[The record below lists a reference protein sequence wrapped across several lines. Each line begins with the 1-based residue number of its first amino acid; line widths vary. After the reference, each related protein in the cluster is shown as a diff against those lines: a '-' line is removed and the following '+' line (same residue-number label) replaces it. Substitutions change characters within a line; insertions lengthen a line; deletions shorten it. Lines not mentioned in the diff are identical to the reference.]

1 MPPCVR
7 LQRSTNILLPPPTPC
22 ANADAI
28 VELANRDQLGLFIPP
43 PTKACRSGPP
53 SLGRSPRR
61 LPRRPRRPSRSC
73 TLHPLLL
80 HYPRPHSSPR
90 RLPSLSPRFPLP
102 QPSPLSP
109 RFPCSRTSPHP
120 PPAPAGT
127 PTPRQVSPRSRP
139 SRPSRRSATSQANNP
154 RQNTP
159 RTRARRRYTGSR
171 TP

>member
-7 LQRSTNILLPPPTPC
+7 LQRSSNILLPPPTPC

-43 PTKACRSGPP
+43 PTKACRSGPL
-53 SLGRSPRR
+53 SLGRSPCR
-61 LPRRPRRPSRSC
+61 LFCCSCCPSRSC

-102 QPSPLSP
+102 QPSPHSP

-120 PPAPAGT
+120 PPSPAVT
-127 PTPRQVSPRSRP
+127 PTPRLVSPCSRP
-139 SRPSRRSATSQANNP
+139 SRPSRRSATSRASNP
-154 RQNTP
+154 RRCPP
-159 RTRARRRYTGSR
+159 RARARRRYTGSR